1 MYKNAQILF
10 QNIYTSQ
17 EQFIQKETNI
27 PLKSIGDMIATKTTL
42 GQQNSNHKI
51 DPFEQITSILSYH
64 PKKELDSNICF
75 KDFTQNKNNK
85 ANEIDK
91 KATNLDNM
99 SKRKRKSSSLLLFR
113 NNTLNYMQSFKNLAI
128 NDETIYGKN
137 LEFKQFLNILLAV
150 FSLISVIS
158 AILDNEYY
166 INKTRI
172 YLKNK
177 YNISLTDLTKEQ
189 FEILHYHSSYLENRK
204 ISTIE
209 NIFRYINMI
218 SSLMCCYILFRKYKI
233 QLYLFKLDKKISEYD
248 NLFSTGKWK
257 NLLLESIICLI
268 CVPPYINKIYCF
280 SQLTIRYFYSLNSLM
295 FPFTLVKLYNI
306 GRLYFIL
313 SKYNTK
319 LSKTICQTHNISSG
333 LFFTIKLEIISSPI
347 KIGCICLFLFILF
360 NSFLT
365 RQLENLAFDTEKGLE
380 GNKGTNDLQNLMNN
394 IWLVIITIT
403 GVSYGDKYP
412 RTNFGRII
420 IFIVCFI
427 GMFFIG
433 FTIAII
439 SENISFNENEKK
451 AFSKLKKIF
460 SVENIEHKA
469 GNVIKDILLMR
480 RNIKKTRFD
489 LTKIYDKHEL
499 FCEKIIICMK
509 IKSDAKNFKNKLQV
523 SRSYSIPI
531 NDAIFH
537 MEHKLYENL
546 IIFSNHLDKISIIE
560 NDFNILEKQQNLIT
574 QSIKRVNFLQGKIL
588 NYLVERQNSN
598 YLNEIQLK
606 EEKKSSKLNS
616 SKLNS
621 SSVLRYCKKYSS
633 SIKFNKTFHSEKFTE
648 VLPKNKTEIKLIN
661 KTNNQT
667 TFQNKFLS
675 PPKVNKPKRNL
686 MFHFN
691 LQDKK
696 LMQFYF
702 RKYCLQLL
710 KGLDTNYIIDDIKY
724 KKKRN
729 HSTEFLQKIK
739 INIIKHSKSLKS
751 RFENKYKKNRKING
765 KTIIY
770 FPHLKKKKEF

>member
-1 MYKNAQILF
+1 MYKNAQIF
-10 QNIYTSQ
+10 IPNINTSQ
-17 EQFIQKETNI
+17 EQFIQKDTSI
-27 PLKSIGDMIATKTTL
+27 PLKSIGDMIGTKTTL

-51 DPFEQITSILSYH
+51 DPFEQITSILGYH

-75 KDFTQNKNNK
+75 KDFTQNKNYNT
-85 ANEIDK
+85 NVIEK
-91 KATNLDNM
+91 KATNLEN
-99 SKRKRKSSSLLLFR
+99 KRKRKSSSLLLFR
-113 NNTLNYMQSFKNLAI
+113 NNTLNYVQSFKNLAI

-150 FSLISVIS
+150 FSFISVIS
-158 AILDNEYY
+158 AIIDNEYY

-177 YNISLTDLTKEQ
+177 YNISLIGLTKEQ
-189 FEILHYHSSYLENRK
+189 FEILHYHSYYLENRQ

-209 NIFRYINMI
+209 NTFRYINMI

-233 QLYLFKLDKKISEYD
+233 QIYLFKLDKKISEYD

-268 CVPPYINKIYCF
+268 CVPPYINKIVCF
-280 SQLTIRYFYSLNSLM
+280 SQLTLRYVYSLNSLV
-295 FPFTLVKLYNI
+295 FPFTLIKLYNI
-306 GRLYFIL
+306 GRLYFTL

-347 KIGCICLFLFILF
+347 KIGCICLFFIILLY
-360 NSFLT
+360 SFLS

-394 IWLVIITIT
+394 IWLVVVTIT

-412 RTNFGRII
+412 RTNFGRLI

-480 RNIKKTRFD
+480 RNIKKSRFD
-489 LTKIYDKHEL
+489 LTKIYDKQEL

-588 NYLVERQNSN
+588 KYLAERQNSN
-598 YLNEIQLK
+598 YLNEIKLK
-606 EEKKSSKLNS
+606 EEQKSTKLNS

-621 SSVLRYCKKYSS
+621 SLVLKLCKKYSS

-648 VLPKNKTEIKLIN
+648 VIPKNKTEINLIN
-661 KTNNQT
+661 KTSNQT
-667 TFQNKFLS
+667 TLQNRFLS
-675 PPKVNKPKRNL
+675 PPKINRPKRSP
-686 MFHFN
+686 MFHIYH
-691 LQDKK
+691 QDKK

-710 KGLDTNYIIDDIKY
+710 KELDTNYIIDDFKY

-729 HSTEFLQKIK
+729 QSTEFLQKLK

-770 FPHLKKKKEF
+770 FPHSKKKKEFN